1 MIAVSLIHICFW
13 LPYPVAVPAPASGP
27 LQCMML
33 LHAQMGSHSMETT
46 KPSKFARFIR
56 KGVVTT
62 PTPHPEVS
70 APRLG
75 LKSGGDFGHKEFSMS
90 WWAITEPFVMV
101 EDCHKHDFDQFI
113 IFAGGDITDMTQIGG
128 IVEFGLSED
137 GVNIETQVITEAT
150 MIFIPAG
157 LYHGPLNFKKI
168 NDPKKPI
175 LFHDLFFSPEY
186 KRV

>member
-1 MIAVSLIHICFW
+1 MA
-13 LPYPVAVPAPASGP
+13 
-27 LQCMML
+27 
-33 LHAQMGSHSMETT
+33 E
-46 KPSKFARFIR
+46 SKFAKYVR
-56 KGVVTT
+56 KGVVTS
-62 PTPHPEVS
+62 PTPHPEVT

-75 LKSGGDFGHKEFSMS
+75 LKSGGDFGSLDFSMS

-101 EDCHKHDFDQFI
+101 EDNHCHDFEQFI
-113 IFAGGDITDMTQIGG
+113 IFAGGDLNNMEDLGG
-128 IVEFGLSED
+128 VVEFGLSED
-137 GVNIETQVITEAT
+137 GENIETQVITEAT
-150 MIFIPAG
+150 MIYIPKG